1 MKTFDS
7 IKARLEEKGI
17 VFEVVTFTDIAVS
30 ARTTDTS
37 TDHNYNPANSIKTLI
52 ISTKDG
58 FTGVVL
64 KGSDRVDQP
73 KLKSIVGK
81 WKVVDSDTLQ
91 NQLGY
96 IPGTICPLDL
106 DLPLLIDE
114 AVSKLSMWSMGAG
127 ANDKGFNVE
136 MVTALKNL
144 NNHTV
149 VDIRKVEE
157 ILTSV

>member
-1 MKTFDS
+1 MKSFDS
-7 IKARLEEKGI
+7 IKAKLEEKGI
-17 VFEVVTFTDIAVS
+17 IFEVVTFTDIAVS

-58 FTGVVL
+58 FTGVIL

-73 KLKSIVGK
+73 KLKAIVGK
-81 WKVVDSDTLQ
+81 WKVVDSETLQ
-91 NQLGY
+91 SDLGY

-114 AVSKLSMWSMGAG
+114 AATTLDTWSMGAG
-127 ANDKGFNVE
+127 ANDKGFNVKTE
-136 MVTALKNL
+136 VALKAL
-144 NNHTV
+144 TKYRTV
-149 VDIRKVEE
+149 QI
-157 ILTSV
+157 S